1 MRNNRC
7 KKILVKKIII
17 DTKDNQYYRM
27 VSIDTV
33 IQIQDWIVKHHNVIH
48 SPITE
53 DTLLI
58 KDECIGKYFHLLL
71 FVIHLYY

>member
-48 SPITE
+48 SPIIE
-53 DTLLI
+53 DMLLI
-58 KDECIGKYFHLLL
+58 KDECTDKYF
-71 FVIHLYY
+71 